1 MQFLKD
7 WISREKFLTTITR
20 RKGIQIQK
28 IHRVFIE
35 GPGNSQRVVI
45 DEDCGRGG
53 ANLETDT
60 GIFIGK
66 KASKSMM
73 TPRSRA

>member
-20 RKGIQIQK
+20 RKVIQIQK

-45 DEDCGRGG
+45 DEDIDESEVEQIWRQIQAFLLGRK
-53 ANLETDT
+53 L
-60 GIFIGK
+60 
-66 KASKSMM
+66 ASQ
-73 TPRSRA
+73 

>member
-7 WISREKFLTTITR
+7 RISREKSLTAITR
-20 RKGIQIQK
+20 RKAIQIQK

-35 GPGNSQRVVI
+35 GTGNSQRVVI

-60 GIFIGK
+60 GIFVGK

>member
-7 WISREKFLTTITR
+7 WISTEKFLTTITR

-45 DEDCGRGG
+45 DEDIDESEVEQIWRQIQAFLLGRK
-53 ANLETDT
+53 L
-60 GIFIGK
+60 
-66 KASKSMM
+66 ASQ
-73 TPRSRA
+73 